1 MRQLKEDN
9 MADDRKM
16 FIIKENNSGSVKV
29 ADEVICIIAGLAAT
43 EVEGV
48 TAMVGNIPNELISKV
63 GFNRLSKGVN
73 IAIKDEKVKIDL
85 SVCIDYGFEIPAV
98 SSKVQEKVKY
108 AIENMTGL
116 EVTEVN
122 VHIASVEMQPTK

>member
-1 MRQLKEDN
+1 

-63 GFNRLSKGVN
+63 GFNRLSKGVI

>member
-1 MRQLKEDN
+1 

-16 FIIKENNSGSVKV
+16 FIIKENNNGSVRV

-48 TAMVGNIPNELISKV
+48 TAMVGNIPNELISRV

-85 SVCIDYGFEIPAV
+85 SICIDYGFEIPSV
-98 SSKVQEKVKY
+98 STKVQEKVKY

-122 VHIASVEMQPTK
+122 VHIASVEMQPAK

>member
-1 MRQLKEDN
+1 